1 MPPCVCAQA
10 CVTFCA
16 SMHTRAF
23 KGEHCPSCK
32 YAHICKCL
40 LSQQA
45 THTHKIPLNACTHT
59 HTSSTQGCLSSE
71 FSDPSER
78 RTNTLMDSL
87 CLRDAFEFLPSSLF
101 PFPLSLFFPSL
112 LVTSIKAPR
121 FPESTNSQHLN
132 ASLQPDLHSLKP
144 ERMLVVSGSM
154 TLHLKVKSLH
164 RESKTLRRS
173 SQRANSTL
181 SAIQKTKIGEASEH
195 SR

>member
-16 SMHTRAF
+16 SMHTHAF

-45 THTHKIPLNACTHT
+45 THTHKIPLNACT

-101 PFPLSLFFPSL
+101 PFPLSLFFPLPSRHL
-112 LVTSIKAPR
+112 HKGAPIPRIHQLTTFERFLAARFTLTKA
-121 FPESTNSQHLN
+121 
-132 ASLQPDLHSLKP
+132 
-144 ERMLVVSGSM
+144 
-154 TLHLKVKSLH
+154 
-164 RESKTLRRS
+164 
-173 SQRANSTL
+173 RAHV
-181 SAIQKTKIGEASEH
+181 GG
-195 SR
+195 